1 MLHRKKVDFICIK
14 LHVSIMYKF
23 WWRKYDC
30 LILHWFEELGSKKSP
45 TWLNASTDK
54 SKLVRWNDE
63 LHTAGW
69 RLEAMFIGFS
79 AILIPIVGGKNKDTL
94 WHCVSAVTKEWRNT
108 INYFVGQSTVCTN
121 PFIKPRLK
129 RKKRKKANRFYK
141 IISVQNYFN
150 ALLRLI
156 LCSYLLT
163 LHMKGFKVKYE
174 VKKKW
179 KTIQIFT

>member
-1 MLHRKKVDFICIK
+1 
-14 LHVSIMYKF
+14 MYQLCTNF
-23 WWRKYDC
+23 GEENT
-30 LILHWFEELGSKKSP
+30 IVWFYIDLKSWGQKRVQLGWMHP
-45 TWLNASTDK
+45 DK

-129 RKKRKKANRFYK
+129 RKKKKESK
-141 IISVQNYFN
+141 QILQNYFS
-150 ALLRLI
+150 AKLL
-156 LCSYLLT
+156 
-163 LHMKGFKVKYE
+163 
-174 VKKKW
+174 
-179 KTIQIFT
+179 